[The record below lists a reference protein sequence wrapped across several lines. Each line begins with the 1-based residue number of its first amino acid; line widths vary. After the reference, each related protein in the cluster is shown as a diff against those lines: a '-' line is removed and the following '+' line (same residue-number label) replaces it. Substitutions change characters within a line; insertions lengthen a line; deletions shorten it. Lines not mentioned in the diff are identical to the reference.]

1 MSRSRVEILKDI
13 GGAKESTEQ
22 RRAGRVSKKTQL
34 LEENSRETKEIS
46 RAVMRHPDAEVM
58 QQLEFTRQRMAEEFG
73 KMSDEAL
80 TWLLGGSSEMSRGGF
95 QDSSTKTAAQKF
107 REFLEADPNTIP
119 PQRLITGIE
128 TIGTAMG
135 YRAIHASWVEPPF
148 TPQTPD
154 QQLMDDKIKEVMG
167 DKLTKPIGMIY
178 TARAKDDLVA
188 NPDPSYKGREIMGE
202 QEDVSSAS
210 ENEDE
215 DQLPRKRLDSR
226 KFRSDVRPGHSSW
239 IGAAVDGGIE
249 IRGHT
254 SGTCPLTLSAIDGL
268 CSSGKGPKST
278 WLDEQSN
285 FEALAG
291 ALTVAPFQRG
301 DYHSI
306 AETAAGVNHY
316 LVERAIKRG
325 EDLTNTPLQPY
336 DAFKY
341 GMSMLVKA
349 SSNDKA
355 LETDKLSIREAVQ
368 EQSEAVISRTK
379 KINSKMKEF
388 NPKSPQEFYEE
399 TPHKSKFSSFKS
411 KLQEKISSK
420 EKDYDDGYEA
430 DVESSK
436 KSRSS
441 RFKETLRSSKENP
454 SKVDL
459 DDGYEADNERPSNY

>member
-13 GGAKESTEQ
+13 GSAKESTEQ
-22 RRAGRVSKKTQL
+22 RRVGRVSKKTKL
-34 LEENSRETKEIS
+34 LEENNRETKEIS
-46 RAVMRHPDAEVM
+46 RAVMRHPDSEVI

-107 REFLEADPNTIP
+107 REFLEADPGTIP
-119 PQRLITGIE
+119 PQKLITGIE

-148 TPQTPD
+148 TAETPD
-154 QQLMDDKIKEVMG
+154 QKLMDDKIQEVMK
-167 DKLTKPIGMIY
+167 DKLTRPIGDIY
-178 TARAKDDLVA
+178 TARGKDDIAKELLKP
-188 NPDPSYKGREIMGE
+188 NPSYEGSIITGE

-210 ENEDE
+210 ENEEE
-215 DQLPRKRLDSR
+215 DQLPRKSLDSR
-226 KFRSDVRPGHSSW
+226 KFRSEVRKGFPSW

-254 SGTCPLTLSAIDGL
+254 SGTCPLTLAAIDGL
-268 CSSGKGPKST
+268 CSSGKGPGST
-278 WLDEQSN
+278 WLDEKSN
-285 FEALAG
+285 FESLAG

-316 LVERAIKRG
+316 LIERAIKKG
-325 EDLTNTPLQPY
+325 EDIENTPLQPY

-355 LETDKLSIREAVQ
+355 LQTDNLSIREAIQ

-379 KINSKMKEF
+379 KIDSKMKEY
-388 NPKSPQEFYEE
+388 NPEKPEEFYEDLPKK
-399 TPHKSKFSSFKS
+399 TRAFKS
-411 KLQEKISSK
+411 KLVETISHK
-420 EKDYDDGYEA
+420 EKDYEDGYEA
-430 DVESSK
+430 DVEKS
-436 KSRSS
+436 SRSS
-441 RFKETLRSSKENP
+441 RFSGFKERMKQTCKERQ
-454 SKVDL
+454 VDL
-459 DDGYEADNERPSNY
+459 DDGYEADNDRPSY